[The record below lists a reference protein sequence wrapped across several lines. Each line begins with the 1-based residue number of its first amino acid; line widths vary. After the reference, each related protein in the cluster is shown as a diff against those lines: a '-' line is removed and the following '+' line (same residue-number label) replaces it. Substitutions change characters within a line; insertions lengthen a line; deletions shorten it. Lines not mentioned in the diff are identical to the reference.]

1 MANLQKGVVWTMIHH
16 TTRRKLQEIKTKVK
30 SPITNMREFKDD
42 DAVIDEA
49 VNMYHEQ
56 LKKDR
61 HLK

>member
-1 MANLQKGVVWTMIHH
+1 MIHH

-30 SPITNMREFKDD
+30 SPITNTREFKDD

-49 VNMYHEQ
+49 VNMYYEQ
-56 LKKDR
+56 LKKDK